1 MKCDELKPI
10 FIPTRGIT
18 GDTLLGVGY
27 YPYNAV
33 DEAIAE
39 LKCDNDKLKEALKI
53 KDDLLIENGAEIGSL
68 KADNESL
75 RKAVSNWHDK
85 YCNLQETIDRLECK
99 LECVKENKDKE
110 LRATN
115 RALWLARAE
124 RAVAAQSVHEWCRYN
139 EKHPCGLWRADP
151 FEYWV
156 QAWICVEKL
165 CRKKAKE
172 YK

>member
-1 MKCDELKPI
+1 MSELKVYEEME
-10 FIPTRGIT
+10 
-18 GDTLLGVGY
+18 DYVGY
-27 YPYNAV
+27 DDYTPTEMY
-33 DEAIAE
+33 DKSEADKVIAE
-39 LKCDNDKLKEALKI
+39 LKAENERLNKELTEWIQNAANRPIVIGKL
-53 KDDLLIENGAEIGSL
+53 
-68 KADNESL
+68 
-75 RKAVSNWHDK
+75 R
-85 YCNLQETIDRLECK
+85 Y
-99 LECVKENKDKE
+99 E

-151 FEYWV
+151 FECWV